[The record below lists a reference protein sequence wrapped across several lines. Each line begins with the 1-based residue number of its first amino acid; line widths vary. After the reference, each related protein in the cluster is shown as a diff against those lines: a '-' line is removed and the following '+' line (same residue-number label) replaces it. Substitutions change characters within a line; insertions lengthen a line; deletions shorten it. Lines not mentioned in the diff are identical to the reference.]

1 MSEKINGIME
11 TTMEKLKS
19 MATADTIV
27 GETIELA
34 DGIKVIP
41 ISKVSYG
48 FASGGSDFPT
58 KSQRAIFG
66 GGGGAG
72 MSVTPVAFLV
82 LADGKVDIVPVKTET
97 SSSEGIVA
105 MIPEIAEKLKST
117 FSKNKNKETESEK

>member
-82 LADGKVDIVPVKTET
+82 LADGKVDIIPVKTET

-105 MIPEIAEKLKST
+105 MIPEIAEKLKAT
-117 FSKNKNKETESEK
+117 FSKNKNKETESEE

>member
-1 MSEKINGIME
+1 MNSLQNRIIGSSY
-11 TTMEKLKS
+11 EKLKS